1 MTLSDWAWKKRLAD
15 FLSKTTGDFS
25 RTFWYISFLLWAQI
39 LRVNTTLFIFQL
51 QSKFILKEKVERAQA
66 ANYSAAIIFNN
77 KDDELIPMG
86 EAIIF
91 NGYNLLKGLS
101 YERKI

>member
-1 MTLSDWAWKKRLAD
+1 
-15 FLSKTTGDFS
+15 
-25 RTFWYISFLLWAQI
+25 
-39 LRVNTTLFIFQL
+39 
-51 QSKFILKEKVERAQA
+51 LKEKVERAQA